1 MPDSVAHDRHR
12 IATALAE
19 HARKRFRS
27 DGGASQNVQFS
38 DLRVLA
44 NRTRTRRRNL
54 DREHRR

>member
-1 MPDSVAHDRHR
+1 MADSVDYDRHR

-27 DGGASQNVQFS
+27 DGGASQNVHFS

-44 NRTRTRRRNL
+44 NRTRTRRRAT
-54 DREHRR
+54 